1 MKGGIPMDKMSLKTE
16 KALLD
21 RGFVKNEKG
30 GYDYAMGSIANLS
43 VLHKY

>member
-1 MKGGIPMDKMSLKTE
+1 MNSMSLKTE

-30 GYDYAMGSIANLS
+30 GYDYAIDRQYCEL
-43 VLHKY
+43 